1 MTVCEALNSYTVEG
15 AHASFE
21 ENVKGRIAPGLLADF
36 TVLDRSP
43 FDVPPEEISHLTV
56 EQTFLGGQQVY
67 QRT

>member
-1 MTVCEALNSYTVEG
+1 MTFDSLNLMPQLL
-15 AHASFE
+15 

-36 TVLDRSP
+36 TVLDKSP